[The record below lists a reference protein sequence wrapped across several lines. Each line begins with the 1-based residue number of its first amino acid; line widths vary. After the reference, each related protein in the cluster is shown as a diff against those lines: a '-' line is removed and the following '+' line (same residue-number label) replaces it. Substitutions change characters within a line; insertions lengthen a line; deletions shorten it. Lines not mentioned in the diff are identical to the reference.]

1 MKFNR
6 RDFLRA
12 FGTAVA
18 LTVTPTVI
26 KAKTAPK
33 IIVVGGG
40 FAGSTVAR
48 YLAMWSQQSIDVTL
62 IDPAK
67 GHVSCVMSNLV
78 LNRQLN
84 LNQLTFSHDALEGLG
99 ISVIRDKVAS
109 IGSAGKSVT
118 LVSGATLACDRLVL
132 APGIDFKVLDGTDF
146 NLTPHAWIAGSQTR
160 LFASQVNRIR
170 AGSTYIM
177 TIPKAPYRCPPGP
190 YERACVVADIIMRKG
205 FNGGDTKVIVLDE
218 NDGIQAEKD
227 TFERAYSS
235 LYQNIV
241 EYIPNATIE
250 TVDSVQKTISTSRGD
265 FSADVMNIIPRH
277 QAAEFVRNAGLT
289 DGGDWA
295 LVDPLTYESTLAEYS
310 GVHVIGDT
318 QNTSQPKS
326 AHMANAQAKI
336 CADAIIRSLNGQS
349 NFEQERIDNIT
360 TNSACYSPIT
370 FDQASWLTANYAYDP
385 NSNQMSAT
393 HVGEAEEWSKDN
405 YEQMFDWAKNL
416 FNDSFGETLRT

>member
-18 LTVTPTVI
+18 LSVTPAAI
-26 KAKTAPK
+26 KANATPK
-33 IIVVGGG
+33 VIVVGGG

-62 IDPAK
+62 IDPSQ
-67 GHVSCVMSNLV
+67 GHTSCVMSNLV
-78 LNRQLN
+78 LNRQLD
-84 LNQLTFSHDALEGLG
+84 LNQLTFSHDALNGLG
-99 ISVIRDKVAS
+99 ITVIQDKVAS

-118 LVSGATLACDRLVL
+118 LESGATLPCDKLVL

-146 NLTPHAWIAGSQTR
+146 DLTPHAWIAGPQTE
-160 LFASQVNRIR
+160 LLASQVNSIE
-170 AGSTYIM
+170 AGSTFIM

-190 YERACVVADIIMRKG
+190 YERACVVADIIKRKR
-205 FNGGDTKVIVLDE
+205 FDGGDTKVIVLDE
-218 NDGIQAEKD
+218 NDGIQAEKN
-227 TFERAYSS
+227 TFERAYRGV
-235 LYQNIV
+235 YRNIV
-241 EYIPNATIE
+241 EYIPNAIIE
-250 TVDSVQKTISTSRGD
+250 SVDSSQKIVATSRGD

-277 QAAEFVRNAGLT
+277 QAAEFVRNTGLT

-295 LVDPLTYESTLAEYS
+295 LVDPLTYESTLAEFS
-310 GVHVIGDT
+310 GVHIIGDT
-318 QNTSQPKS
+318 QNTGQPKS

-336 CADAIIRSLNGQS
+336 CADAIIRSFNGES
-349 NFEQERIDNIT
+349 NFDQERIENIT

-370 FDQASWLTANYAYDP
+370 VNKASWLTANYAYDP
-385 NSNQMSAT
+385 NSNQMVAT

-416 FNDSFGETLRT
+416 FNDSFGETLHT

>member
-6 RDFLRA
+6 RDFLKS

-18 LTVTPTVI
+18 LSVTPGVI
-26 KAKTAPK
+26 KANAPPK
-33 IIVVGGG
+33 VIVVGGG

-62 IDPAK
+62 IDPSR
-67 GHVSCVMSNLV
+67 GHTSCVMSNLV

-84 LNQLTFSHDALEGLG
+84 LKQLTFSHDALRGLG
-99 ISVIRDKVAS
+99 ITVVRDKVAS
-109 IGSAGKSVT
+109 IGNGGKSVI
-118 LVSGATLACDRLVL
+118 LESGATLPCDKLVL

-146 NLTPHAWIAGSQTR
+146 NLTPHAWIAGSQTS
-160 LFASQVNRIR
+160 LLASQVNSIR
-170 AGSTYIM
+170 AGLTYIM

-218 NDGIQAEKD
+218 NNGIQAEKD

-250 TVDSVQKTISTSRGD
+250 AVDSIQKTISTSRGD

-289 DGGDWA
+289 DAGDWA
-295 LVDPLTYESTLAEYS
+295 LVDPLTYESTLAEFS

-416 FNDSFGETLRT
+416 FNDSFGVTLRT